1 MESQYI
7 TEPPTSGLVTL
18 TTSKGRIDIELFSRE
33 APLACRNFLTLA
45 LEGYYD
51 NLLFHRLLPGF
62 IIQSGDPSGTG
73 SCGESIYGKP
83 FAIEPHSRLKFNRR
97 GLLAMA
103 AQDKQNESQFFLT
116 LDATPE
122 LQAKHTLMG
131 RVVGKTIYNLL
142 ELAEGVE
149 LDGDRPK
156 YPPKLLE
163 VKVLQNPFDDLRPR
177 VTKDQRREME
187 RKEREEGRKRKED
200 EQRRKKGKGKKNT
213 KLLSF
218 GDEEEGEAA
227 EGVVLKGPK
236 SSHDLL
242 KDDRK
247 LSKQA
252 IDVEKQRKK
261 EDQAKATSSVNTS
274 TLQQPQSHLPQATKK
289 DNLKKQDTLSPRNI
303 NDTQPN
309 RNTSKSAPPRSL
321 LSEQGR
327 KYLNAK
333 ARPCTKTDDSLSALL
348 SFQSRLRTA
357 TSSCNTSFTKQPR
370 NEGAEAEEVE
380 KEYGSSDD
388 DLDWRE
394 HRLDAGGK
402 PLLATKAHSSDDY
415 EVLDPREHKPD
426 TKRKHNQHVNRQAKR
441 PRDRVDD
448 HRHYSSTPSSS

>member
-1 MESQYI
+1 MASQYI

-18 TTSKGRIDIELFSRE
+18 TTSKGEIDIELFSRE
-33 APLACRNFLTLA
+33 TPLACRNFLTLA

-51 NLLFHRLLPGF
+51 NLIFHRLLPGF

-73 SCGESIYGKP
+73 NYGESIYGKP

-122 LQAKHTLMG
+122 LQAKHTLIG
-131 RVVGKTIYNLL
+131 RVVGKCIYNLL

-149 LDGDRPK
+149 LDGDRPR

-177 VTKDQRREME
+177 MTKDQKREME
-187 RKEREEGRKRKED
+187 RKERQEARKRKQD
-200 EQRRKKGKGKKNT
+200 EQRINKGKGKKNI

-227 EGVVLKGPK
+227 QGVVLKGPK

-247 LSKQA
+247 LSKQP
-252 IDVEKQRKK
+252 INVEKQRKQQ
-261 EDQAKATSSVNTS
+261 DQTKATSSINTS
-274 TLQQPQSHLPQATKK
+274 TLQQPQSHLLQATKK
-289 DNLKKQDTLSPRNI
+289 DNLKKQNTLSPLNI
-303 NDTQPN
+303 NETQAN
-309 RNTSKSAPPRSL
+309 GNTPSKTAAARSL
-321 LSEQGR
+321 LWEQR
-327 KYLNAK
+327 CKYLNAK

-348 SFQSRLRTA
+348 SFQSRLHTA
-357 TSSCNTSFTKQPR
+357 TSTCKTPIRKQAR
-370 NEGAEAEEVE
+370 NQDAKAEQVE

-388 DLDWRE
+388 DLNWQE
-394 HRLDAGGK
+394 HKLDAGGK
-402 PLLATKAHSSDDY
+402 ALLATKAHNSDNY
-415 EVLDPREHKPD
+415 QVLDPRQHKPD
-426 TKRKHNQHVNRQAKR
+426 IREER
-441 PRDRVDD
+441 
-448 HRHYSSTPSSS
+448 

>member
-1 MESQYI
+1 MASQYV

-18 TTSKGRIDIELFSRE
+18 TTSKGPIDIELFSRE
-33 APLACRNFLTLA
+33 TPLACRNFLTLA

-73 SCGESIYGKP
+73 NCGESIYGKP

-149 LDGDRPK
+149 LDGDRPR

-163 VKVLQNPFDDLRPR
+163 IKVLQNPFDDLRPR
-177 VTKDQRREME
+177 MTKDQRREIE
-187 RKEREEGRKRKED
+187 RKERQEGRKRNED
-200 EQRRKKGKGKKNT
+200 EQSRKKGKGKKNI

-218 GDEEEGEAA
+218 GDEEEGEAV

-252 IDVEKQRKK
+252 IDVEKERKK
-261 EDQAKATSSVNTS
+261 QDQAKVTCSVNTS
-274 TLQQPQSHLPQATKK
+274 TLQQPQSHLPQTTKEK
-289 DNLKKQDTLSPRNI
+289 NLKKQDTLSPLNI
-303 NDTQPN
+303 NHTQPN
-309 RNTSKSAPPRSL
+309 RNTSSAAAARSL

-333 ARPCTKTDDSLSALL
+333 ARTCTKTDDSLSALL

-357 TSSCNTSFTKQPR
+357 ASSCNTPLTKQPR
-370 NEGAEAEEVE
+370 NQDAEAEEVE

-388 DLDWRE
+388 DLDWQE

-441 PRDRVDD
+441 QRDRVDD
-448 HRHYSSTPSSS
+448 HRHYSSTSSS

>member
-1 MESQYI
+1 MASQYV

-18 TTSKGRIDIELFSRE
+18 TTSKGPIDIELFSRE
-33 APLACRNFLTLA
+33 TPLACRNFLTLA

-73 SCGESIYGKP
+73 NCGESIYGKP

-149 LDGDRPK
+149 LDGDRPR

-177 VTKDQRREME
+177 MTKDQRREIE
-187 RKEREEGRKRKED
+187 RKERKEGMKRNED
-200 EQRRKKGKGKKNT
+200 EQSREKGKGKKNI

-218 GDEEEGEAA
+218 GDEEEGEAV

-252 IDVEKQRKK
+252 INVEKQRKK
-261 EDQAKATSSVNTS
+261 K
-274 TLQQPQSHLPQATKK
+274 
-289 DNLKKQDTLSPRNI
+289 NLKKQDTLSPLNI
-303 NDTQPN
+303 NHTQPN
-309 RNTSKSAPPRSL
+309 RNTSSAAAARSL

-333 ARPCTKTDDSLSALL
+333 ARTCTKTDDSLSALL

-357 TSSCNTSFTKQPR
+357 ASSCNTPLTKQPR
-370 NEGAEAEEVE
+370 NQDAEAEEVE

-388 DLDWRE
+388 DLDWQE

-415 EVLDPREHKPD
+415 EVLDPREHKPE

-441 PRDRVDD
+441 QRDRVDD
-448 HRHYSSTPSSS
+448 HRHYSSTSSS